1 MPSKPGKSKSKAKPA
16 KPTQEELD
24 AERLREIE
32 SRIKEL
38 TQLIS
43 EGTDRTAADQKLQA
57 ARDQHAEHKGN
68 RKERAYYRGAG
79 TGGGRPIP
87 LSQHTRA
94 HLELADALRLRIRL
108 GDYALELADS
118 LERLSEEQVEILE
131 REVKRARY

>member
-1 MPSKPGKSKSKAKPA
+1 MGKTDKSKKPNA

-43 EGTDRTAADQKLQA
+43 EGTNRTGADQKLQS
-57 ARDQHAEHKGN
+57 ARDQHDEHRGN
-68 RKERAYYRGAG
+68 KKERAYYRGAN
-79 TGGGRPIP
+79 TGGGKPIP
-87 LSQHTRA
+87 LSQHTRT

-108 GDYALELADS
+108 GGYAAELTDS
-118 LERLSEEQVEILE
+118 LERLAEEQVEILE
-131 REVKRARY
+131 RELKRARY

>member
-1 MPSKPGKSKSKAKPA
+1 MPSSASKSKPA

-38 TQLIS
+38 TTLIA
-43 EGTDRTAADQKLQA
+43 EGTDRTGADERLQA
-57 ARDQHAEHKGN
+57 ARGERDQHKGN
-68 RKERAYYRGAG
+68 RKERAFHKDSNA
-79 TGGGRPIP
+79 GGRPIP
-87 LSQHTRA
+87 VSKHTGA
-94 HLELADALRLRIRL
+94 HLKLADALRLRIRL

-131 REVKRARY
+131 RELKRAKY

>member
-1 MPSKPGKSKSKAKPA
+1 MPSKPSKSKSKSKAKPA

-57 ARDQHAEHKGN
+57 ARASS
-68 RKERAYYRGAG
+68 A
-79 TGGGRPIP
+79 
-87 LSQHTRA
+87 LS
-94 HLELADALRLRIRL
+94 
-108 GDYALELADS
+108 
-118 LERLSEEQVEILE
+118 
-131 REVKRARY
+131 